1 MAALSPIEEETPM
14 SQELTYLLWSA
25 ALASVYM
32 LAQAAAYCFET
43 GVKATNS
50 TRDSGY
56 FRFRPC
62 ADVRRY
68 SVMRF
73 T

>member
-1 MAALSPIEEETPM
+1 M

-25 ALASVYM
+25 ALAFVYM

-43 GVKATNS
+43 GVKAANS
-50 TRDSGY
+50 TRYSGY
-56 FRFRPC
+56 FRHRPR
-62 ADVRRY
+62 ADVCRH
-68 SVMRF
+68 SVVRF